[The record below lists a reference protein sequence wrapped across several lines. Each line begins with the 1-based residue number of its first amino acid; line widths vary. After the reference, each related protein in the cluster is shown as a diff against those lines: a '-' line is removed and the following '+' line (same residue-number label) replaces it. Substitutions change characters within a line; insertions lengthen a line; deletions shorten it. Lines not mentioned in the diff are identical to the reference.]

1 MDLLSRPEFSY
12 IFLVIP
18 AFFALTIVGQGVSK
32 MAKAKEDGPVALG
45 FGLFLCLL
53 IAAAYWFFIR

>member
-1 MDLLSRPEFSY
+1 MEFLSRPEFSY

-18 AFFALTIVGQGVSK
+18 AFFALTVVGQGMEK
-32 MAKAKEDGPVALG
+32 MTKKQEDGPVAFG
-45 FGLFLCLL
+45 FGIFLCVL